1 MTEEIFESRF
11 KSFIAMRKI
20 AEHRDNDG
28 RKSVVMFDHGNRE
41 YIVRFYNHRGVHM
54 DASDYFTDDRE
65 DAIGT
70 AKLMTGET
78 T

>member
-1 MTEEIFESRF
+1 
-11 KSFIAMRKI
+11 MRKI
-20 AEHRDNDG
+20 AEHKGADG
-28 RKSVVMFDHGNRE
+28 RSAVVWFDYANGE
-41 YIVRFYNHRGVHM
+41 YRVQFYNHRGVHM